1 MGMSSF
7 GYGQRACLG
16 QGVTRDETIVACG
29 GLLWGFDLVHKQGK
43 NGQPIMPSL
52 DTSNSLL
59 IVKPDPYELA
69 FEPRSEGR
77 RHQMRANW
85 AQSDAQDKE
94 ERADFLAATRAAREP
109 EVEVTA
115 DPLIAVDITNNE
127 TIHPMMQTTPAIM
140 SVELPPIVAV
150 S

>member
-29 GLLWGFDLVHKQGK
+29 GLLWGFNLVHKKGK

-52 DTSNSLL
+52 DASNSLL

-77 RHQMRANW
+77 RQEMVANW
-85 AQSDAQDKE
+85 AASDAQDKK
-94 ERADFLAATRAAREP
+94 ERADFLAAARAAREP
-109 EVEVTA
+109 KVEVSA
-115 DPLIAVDITNNE
+115 EPLVAVNTMTE
-127 TIHPMMQTTPAIM
+127 ESVHPMMQTAPAM
-140 SVELPPIVAV
+140 SMELPPVVAV

>member
-29 GLLWGFDLVHKQGK
+29 GLLWGFNLVHKKGK
-43 NGQPIMPSL
+43 NGQPIMP
-52 DTSNSLL
+52 DMDASNSLL

-77 RHQMRANW
+77 RQEMVANW
-85 AQSDAQDKE
+85 AASDAQDKK
-94 ERADFLAATRAAREP
+94 ERADFSAEP
-109 EVEVTA
+109 LV
-115 DPLIAVDITNNE
+115 AVDTTTDE
-127 TIHPMMQTTPAIM
+127 SVHPMMQTAPAM
-140 SVELPPIVAV
+140 SMELPPVVAV

>member
-29 GLLWGFDLVHKQGK
+29 GLLWGFNLVHKMGK

-52 DTSNSLL
+52 DASNSLL
-59 IVKPDPYELA
+59 IVKPDPYELD
-69 FEPRSEGR
+69 FEPRSEAR
-77 RHQMRANW
+77 RQEMRANW
-85 AQSDAQDKE
+85 AQSDAQDKK
-94 ERADFLAATRAAREP
+94 ERADFITAARKARETKA
-109 EVEVTA
+109 EVASE
-115 DPLIAVDITNNE
+115 PLIDLSTEAPINSTSQNAPSVAPIE
-127 TIHPMMQTTPAIM
+127 LTP
-140 SVELPPIVAV
+140 VVAV

>member
-29 GLLWGFDLVHKQGK
+29 GLLWGFNLVHKKGK

-52 DTSNSLL
+52 DASNSLL

-77 RHQMRANW
+77 RQEMVANW
-85 AQSDAQDKE
+85 AASDAQDKK
-94 ERADFLAATRAAREP
+94 ERADFLAAARAAREP
-109 EVEVTA
+109 KVKVSA
-115 DPLIAVDITNNE
+115 DPLVAVDTTTDE
-127 TIHPMMQTTPAIM
+127 SVHPMMQTAPVMASM
-140 SVELPPIVAV
+140 ELPPVVAV

>member
-29 GLLWGFDLVHKQGK
+29 GLLWGFNLVHKLGK
-43 NGQPIMPSL
+43 NGQPINA
-52 DTSNSLL
+52 DINKSNSLL

-77 RHQMRANW
+77 RQEMRANW
-85 AQSDAQDKE
+85 AQSDAQDKK
-94 ERADFLAATRAAREP
+94 ERADFLAAARAARAP
-109 EVEVTA
+109 KVEVPV
-115 DPLIAVDITNNE
+115 DVSIEPLVDT
-127 TIHPMMQTTPAIM
+127 TIDAP
-140 SVELPPIVAV
+140 VVLPPVVAV

>member
-29 GLLWGFDLVHKQGK
+29 GLLWGFNLVHKQGK

-52 DTSNSLL
+52 DASNSLL

-77 RHQMRANW
+77 RQEMRANW
-85 AQSDAQDKE
+85 AQTDAQDKK
-94 ERADFLAATRAAREP
+94 ERADFVAAARAARASK
-109 EVEVTA
+109 VEVPVE
-115 DPLIAVDITNNE
+115 PLVDTTIDAPVVLPPVIAV
-127 TIHPMMQTTPAIM
+127 
-140 SVELPPIVAV
+140 S
-150 S
+150 

>member
-29 GLLWGFDLVHKQGK
+29 GLLWGFNLVHKMGK

-52 DTSNSLL
+52 DASNSLL
-59 IVKPDPYELA
+59 IVKPDPYELD
-69 FEPRSEGR
+69 FEPRSEAR
-77 RHQMRANW
+77 KQEMRANW
-85 AQSDAQDKE
+85 AQSDAQDKK
-94 ERADFLAATRAAREP
+94 ERADFVTAARKARETKI
-109 EVEVTA
+109 EA
-115 DPLIAVDITNNE
+115 DSEPLIDLTAE
-127 TIHPMMQTTPAIM
+127 TTLNSTTPDVAPI
-140 SVELPPIVAV
+140 ELSPVVAV

>member
-29 GLLWGFDLVHKQGK
+29 GLLWGFNLVHKQGK
-43 NGQPIMPSL
+43 NGLPIMPSL
-52 DTSNSLL
+52 DASNSLL

-69 FEPRSEGR
+69 FEPRSETR
-77 RHQMRANW
+77 RQEMRANW
-85 AQSDAQDKE
+85 AQSDAQDKK
-94 ERADFLAATRAAREP
+94 ERADFLAAARAARVPQAEVGVSVEP
-109 EVEVTA
+109 LVAVENDTMTDATV
-115 DPLIAVDITNNE
+115 
-127 TIHPMMQTTPAIM
+127 HPMMQTAP
-140 SVELPPIVAV
+140 VELPPVVPV